1 MSTPLMPM
9 ATMSMEQNAKAA
21 AAALDARSRAPQ
33 HATPRVPTTTMRRRR
48 QSATATKFARC
59 DQLQWV
65 WTACHCH
72 QRQRARGGQ
81 SGIAPT
87 EVPAPRRSSR
97 RRWSSAERCEGV
109 AKRGCRERRDRS
121 GRERGV
127 EVGGESWPIRLL
139 SSRSFQRY
147 PNFDLL
153 RSLTQRNPDAPVLL
167 SFCPYHTRHRGP
179 RAATQGSTR
188 AHAPTVRSSLGKSGI
203 AEAMGAGSG
212 TTGRSGLGSMPLS
225 SG

>member
-1 MSTPLMPM
+1 MISVTL
-9 ATMSMEQNAKAA
+9 AKAA

-81 SGIAPT
+81 SGIGPT

-121 GRERGV
+121 GREWGV
-127 EVGGESWPIRLL
+127 ELGGESSPDRLV

-147 PNFDLL
+147 QKFPPVPSF
-153 RSLTQRNPDAPVLL
+153 TQVHPDTPVLL

-179 RAATQGSTR
+179 RAATR
-188 AHAPTVRSSLGKSGI
+188 
-203 AEAMGAGSG
+203 
-212 TTGRSGLGSMPLS
+212 
-225 SG
+225 